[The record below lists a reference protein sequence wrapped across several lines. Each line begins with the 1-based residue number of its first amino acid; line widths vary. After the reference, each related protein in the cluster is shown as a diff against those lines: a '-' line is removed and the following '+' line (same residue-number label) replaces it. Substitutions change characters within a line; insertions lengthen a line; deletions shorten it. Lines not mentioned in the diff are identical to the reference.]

1 MFLLLLACCCSF
13 WATLLKLS
21 LSPEHTPGS
30 LGAMERLGASASSSQ
45 GGKAL
50 FRGAPGLDGAWTGPC
65 MQRFAQIVDVLM
77 GRSAPVRKAWPLDGG
92 RTAGV
97 HREPT
102 GHWEGQ
108 PPCQAL
114 CPEAPALPWGPLPRS
129 GKLERETGGPLKQG
143 AEELRVLMASHPLQ
157 TNPLLQEE

>member
-97 HREPT
+97 HRELEIVWH
-102 GHWEGQ
+102 GS
-108 PPCQAL
+108 
-114 CPEAPALPWGPLPRS
+114 PAHLAS
-129 GKLERETGGPLKQG
+129 EVLKVF
-143 AEELRVLMASHPLQ
+143 L
-157 TNPLLQEE
+157 